1 MSSRL
6 PACPNCAST
15 LPYVR
20 INLVQP
26 FECPSCRKTLVV
38 PREYNNK
45 LRRICLVLSI
55 ALMVLL
61 AWIFKNVFPT
71 ILFFPVVGFVVS
83 FFATIFSKRVFPP
96 EVEDYAVGSAK
107 ARYQPL

>member
-6 PACPNCAST
+6 PACPDCGST

-26 FECPSCRKTLVV
+26 FECPSCGKTLVV

-55 ALMVLL
+55 ALTVLL
-61 AWIFKNVFPT
+61 AWILKNVFPT
-71 ILFFPVVGFVVS
+71 ILFFPVVGFLVS
-83 FFATIFSKRVFPP
+83 FFAAIFFKRVFPP
-96 EVEDYAVGSAK
+96 EIGDYAVDSAK